1 MEPLNLS
8 CAGVTMKTTDKTDKK
23 EVHMY
28 GSTDGNICK
37 SMCGSSCLCD
47 LAGLILY
54 SKKKDREDAQNAGAG
69 GSHDTNSAESQNAAA
84 SHMTCSGDCSKCY
97 SHCSSEKKNL

>member
-37 SMCGSSCLCD
+37 SMCGSSCWSD
-47 LAGLILY
+47 LILY

>member
-37 SMCGSSCLCD
+37 SMCGSSCWSD
-47 LAGLILY
+47 LPGWSDPLF
-54 SKKKDREDAQNAGAG
+54 KKER
-69 GSHDTNSAESQNAAA
+69 
-84 SHMTCSGDCSKCY
+84 
-97 SHCSSEKKNL
+97 L